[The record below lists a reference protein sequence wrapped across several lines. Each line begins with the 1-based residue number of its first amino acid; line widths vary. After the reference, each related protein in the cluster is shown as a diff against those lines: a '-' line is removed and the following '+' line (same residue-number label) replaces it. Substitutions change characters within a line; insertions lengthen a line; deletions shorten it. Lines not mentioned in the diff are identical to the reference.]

1 MDKFSYA
8 IGLGIGQNLSSMGI
22 QGLAVDDFAQAI
34 RDVLEGNQTAISHN
48 EAREIVNK
56 YFEELEAKMSA
67 VAIEQGKAFLEEN
80 KKRPGIVTLPSG
92 LQYEVINEGTGKKPK
107 ATDQVRCHYE
117 GTLVD
122 GTLFDSSI
130 QRGEPAVFGVNQV
143 IPGWVEALQLMSE
156 GAKWKLYIP
165 SDLGYG
171 ARGAGEMIPPHSTLV
186 FEVELLE
193 ESKKSRKLLL
203 CVLPLPACNLPT
215 RNGQRWNWNA
225 ILKNQ
230 TKPLT
235 DWTRQRQLSRSKR
248 NWLMSAP
255 LMKPQEKQRPAY
267 ALKNRK
273 NRYPAA
279 KRETRCPAPHRKRG
293 FSSITRYIRL
303 KRTIPALRGR
313 INQRNL
319 PSAAR
324 NTG

>member
-1 MDKFSYA
+1 MKVIHFNRQQKTYMDKFSYA

-193 ESKKSRKLLL
+193 
-203 CVLPLPACNLPT
+203 VL
-215 RNGQRWNWNA
+215 
-225 ILKNQ
+225 
-230 TKPLT
+230 
-235 DWTRQRQLSRSKR
+235 
-248 NWLMSAP
+248 
-255 LMKPQEKQRPAY
+255 
-267 ALKNRK
+267 
-273 NRYPAA
+273 
-279 KRETRCPAPHRKRG
+279 
-293 FSSITRYIRL
+293 
-303 KRTIPALRGR
+303 
-313 INQRNL
+313 
-319 PSAAR
+319 
-324 NTG
+324 

>member
-80 KKRPGIVTLPSG
+80 KERPGIVTRPRG
-92 LQYEVINEGTGKKPK
+92 WQYEVISEGTGKKPK

-193 ESKKSRKLLL
+193 
-203 CVLPLPACNLPT
+203 VL
-215 RNGQRWNWNA
+215 
-225 ILKNQ
+225 
-230 TKPLT
+230 
-235 DWTRQRQLSRSKR
+235 
-248 NWLMSAP
+248 
-255 LMKPQEKQRPAY
+255 
-267 ALKNRK
+267 
-273 NRYPAA
+273 
-279 KRETRCPAPHRKRG
+279 
-293 FSSITRYIRL
+293 
-303 KRTIPALRGR
+303 
-313 INQRNL
+313 
-319 PSAAR
+319 
-324 NTG
+324 